1 MPAAA
6 EASQSGAG
14 ADASSSSSKGGWGV
28 GGWGL
33 GGLSSRLQQVALGAA
48 KDLQELTASVQQV
61 GKVCVVSCGPAG
73 GVFTVFAVLSQ
84 CAAGAPS
91 CGMQGRVTTSTP

>member
-1 MPAAA
+1 MPDAAA
-6 EASQSGAG
+6 AGAAGHSSAGAG
-14 ADASSSSSKGGWGV
+14 SSSGSSKRGWGV

-61 GKVCVVSCGPAG
+61 RR
-73 GVFTVFAVLSQ
+73 
-84 CAAGAPS
+84 
-91 CGMQGRVTTSTP
+91 QGRLQVQRLVMSRAA

>member
-6 EASQSGAG
+6 EASQGGAG
-14 ADASSSSSKGGWGV
+14 AAASSSSSSKSGWGV

-61 GKVCVVSCGPAG
+61 GK
-73 GVFTVFAVLSQ
+73 
-84 CAAGAPS
+84 AAGLQSETNSPAILS
-91 CGMQGRVTTSTP
+91 

>member
-1 MPAAA
+1 VQAAPGKAPQQEAAAPVVSVSEPAAA
-6 EASQSGAG
+6 AAG
-14 ADASSSSSKGGWGV
+14 ADYGVASSSSSKGGWGV

-61 GKVCVVSCGPAG
+61 GRQH
-73 GVFTVFAVLSQ
+73 TVHNA
-84 CAAGAPS
+84 C
-91 CGMQGRVTTSTP
+91 MH